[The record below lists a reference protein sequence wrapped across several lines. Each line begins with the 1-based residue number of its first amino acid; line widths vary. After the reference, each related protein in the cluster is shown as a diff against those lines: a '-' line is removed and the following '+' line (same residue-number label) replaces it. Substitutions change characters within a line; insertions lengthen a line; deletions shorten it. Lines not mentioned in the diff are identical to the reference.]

1 MSEDFNN
8 ILVKLEIPVKTILK
22 HCPSRW
28 LSICDPGKR
37 LLEQW
42 AAYNEYF
49 LKFLPSK
56 NSTSDLSKLARY
68 TRIRSFLKDPTMTAQ
83 ITFAI
88 ESAELFESFSKCFQK
103 TDPMIHMLYPEILR
117 LVKILAGRVCKKQ
130 VVENIISES
139 NPFSPD
145 NLVFVKDILCGDLT
159 EKELAKP
166 CLNEIDVLTF
176 RKSAQDFF
184 IQSAKHLLDK
194 SILRSS
200 ILKHFRCLDP
210 SLLKGNA
217 ILRSAERVARAL
229 PINVSVTR
237 FLDEFKLLQTE
248 DLPAWN
254 PETGRVDHFW
264 RKVFQI
270 KSVDNEAKYPLV
282 SKVFKAALAVSHG
295 SSDVERGFSE
305 SGNVLTDDKTRM
317 NERTLNA
324 KLNIKSGLNFYQNK
338 PQLVPMSKDLLL
350 SGRLAHS
357 KYKEYLEAERKKEDE
372 AKRRKEEAE
381 EDVRKRAEFMKS
393 QNKMRRS
400 IADME
405 SKVKELKRAE
415 KEETKASEQLLSEG
429 QKKLEK
435 ALKNK
440 DLEGAR
446 VAFGMISGAQN
457 MKKIKT
463 SDELKSLATKLD
475 KKKSTLLSNF
485 FQREKGTASSSVM
498 ETQGSDIDDD
508 FDL

>member
-1 MSEDFNN
+1 
-8 ILVKLEIPVKTILK
+8 
-22 HCPSRW
+22 
-28 LSICDPGKR
+28 
-37 LLEQW
+37 
-42 AAYNEYF
+42 
-49 LKFLPSK
+49 
-56 NSTSDLSKLARY
+56 
-68 TRIRSFLKDPTMTAQ
+68 MTAQ

-88 ESAELFESFSKCFQK
+88 ESAELFQSFSKCFQK
-103 TDPMIHMLYPEILR
+103 TDPIIHVLYPEILR

-130 VVENIISES
+130 VVENIISQS

-145 NLVFVKDILCGDLT
+145 NLVLVKDILCGDLT

-166 CLNEIDVLTF
+166 CC
-176 RKSAQDFF
+176 
-184 IQSAKHLLDK
+184 KHLLDK
-194 SILRSS
+194 TILRSS
-200 ILKHFRCLDP
+200 ISKHFRCLDP

-264 RKVFQI
+264 RKIFRV

-282 SKVFKAALAVSHG
+282 SKVFKAALAVSHS
-295 SSDVERGFSE
+295 SSDVERVFSE

-317 NERTLNA
+317 NERTVNA
-324 KLNIKSGLNFYQNK
+324 KLNIKSGLNFYLNK

-405 SKVKELKRAE
+405 SKVKELKGAE
-415 KEETKASEQLLSEG
+415 KEETKASEQTEP
-429 QKKLEK
+429 
-435 ALKNK
+435 
-440 DLEGAR
+440 
-446 VAFGMISGAQN
+446 
-457 MKKIKT
+457 
-463 SDELKSLATKLD
+463 
-475 KKKSTLLSNF
+475 
-485 FQREKGTASSSVM
+485 
-498 ETQGSDIDDD
+498 GS
-508 FDL
+508 